1 MLFLKTSGKGGW
13 HQMPRNVFCGRL
25 SPTKSHLGE
34 THGYQY
40 ICTNRKEASILLYYI
55 RAVKQ
60 GNDHFLSKSR
70 KEFISICNAID
81 ATGRDHYRQL
91 IACEPTITRSFSCS
105 SKEEKMIFAPTA
117 LTAD

>member
-1 MLFLKTSGKGGW
+1 MLFLKTLGKGGW

-55 RAVKQ
+55 RKGSQA
-60 GNDHFLSKSR
+60 
-70 KEFISICNAID
+70 
-81 ATGRDHYRQL
+81 RQ
-91 IACEPTITRSFSCS
+91 
-105 SKEEKMIFAPTA
+105 
-117 LTAD
+117 